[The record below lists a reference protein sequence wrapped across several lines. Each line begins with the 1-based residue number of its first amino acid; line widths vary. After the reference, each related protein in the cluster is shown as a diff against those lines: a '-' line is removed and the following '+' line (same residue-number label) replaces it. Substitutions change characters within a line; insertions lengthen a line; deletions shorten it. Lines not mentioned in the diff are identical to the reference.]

1 MGHGLFMKH
10 TACEENRLLRVTA
23 KIVQTEQEKKDAFF
37 VRTEVFVKEQGLPLP
52 LEIDEVD
59 DYATH
64 FVAYYEAMPIAAGRV
79 IIQEKYSTA
88 QVERISVLPQFRR
101 KQIGIQMMQTVE
113 TFIREHHPEV
123 TCIKIN
129 AQTHAVPF
137 YEKQG
142 YLVVTPE
149 FMDNYIP
156 HRAMEK
162 KLRT

>member
-1 MGHGLFMKH
+1 MKH
-10 TACEENRLLRVTA
+10 TVCEANKLLPVFA
-23 KIVQTEQEKKDAFF
+23 KIVQNDEEKKDAFF

-64 FVAYYEAMPIAAGRV
+64 FVAYYEKMPIAAGRV
-79 IIQEKYSTA
+79 IIEERYNTA
-88 QVERISVLPQFRR
+88 QVERLSVLPQFRR
-101 KQIGIQMMQTVE
+101 KQIGVQMMQTVE
-113 TFIREHHPEV
+113 KFIREHHPDV

-129 AQTHAVPF
+129 AQTHAIPF

-142 YLVVTPE
+142 YHVTTPE

-162 KLRT
+162 TLHDVKK